1 MPWTIFEI
9 QKLPDVLFLINLISW
24 KIAWL
29 LGYCPSKLKIYV
41 RHKLVFSG
49 IIWAKSNNQS
59 FLLLATKNS
68 AMKPEFYKINANSK
82 KHLFSGFVFPYLV
95 SKL

>member
-1 MPWTIFEI
+1 MKDCVIIRVSQTI
-9 QKLPDVLFLINLISW
+9 VLSFQTENL
-24 KIAWL
+24 
-29 LGYCPSKLKIYV
+29 CETQ
-41 RHKLVFSG
+41 VFSG

-59 FLLLATKNS
+59 FLLLDTKNS

-82 KHLFSGFVFPYLV
+82 KHLFCGFVFPYLV